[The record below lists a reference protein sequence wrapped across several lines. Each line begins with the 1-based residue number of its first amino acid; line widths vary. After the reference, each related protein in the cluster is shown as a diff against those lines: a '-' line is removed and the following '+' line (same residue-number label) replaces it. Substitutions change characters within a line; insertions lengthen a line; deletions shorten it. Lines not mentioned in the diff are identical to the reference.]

1 MMVARWVW
9 IAAVCVLC
17 LAPFMIDLLWGLT

>member
-1 MMVARWVW
+1 MMVARWLW
-9 IAAVCVLC
+9 IAGVCILC